1 MYYDILLENIRRII
15 NKTEIEL
22 TFTLRENLE
31 TMYWEIGFE
40 LKELSSKNLKKIIT
54 KLSNDLEVNQS
65 ILEISYDYY
74 RNHQV
79 HALRGKK

>member
-15 NKTEIEL
+15 NKTEGEL

-40 LKELSSKNLKKIIT
+40 LKELSSNNLKKIIT
-54 KLSNDLEVNQS
+54 KLSKDLEVNQS

-79 HALRGKK
+79 HTLRGKK

>member
-15 NKTEIEL
+15 NKTEVEL
-22 TFTLRENLE
+22 TFSLRENLE

-40 LKELSSKNLKKIIT
+40 LKELSSKNLKKIMT
-54 KLSNDLEVNQS
+54 KLSKDLEVNQS

-79 HALRGKK
+79 HTLREKK